1 MRSTL
6 TRFGP
11 LLGLVA
17 VSGAFAAAAI
27 ATPPVGQHPSVP
39 VLGTFAG
46 RQHVDTDGIKFKTRG
61 PADVASFTVTYDPG
75 GYSGWHTHPGM
86 IIAVVQTGAVVRE
99 VGCRSR
105 IYKAGEAFIESD
117 EQPSGQVRN
126 ASATDPAVVVATQI
140 VPQGSPRRV
149 DQDAAPTCHH

>member
-17 VSGAFAAAAI
+17 VSGAFAAVAI
-27 ATPPVGQHPSVP
+27 ATPPAGQHPSVP
-39 VLGTFAG
+39 VLGSLAG
-46 RQHVDTDGIKFKTRG
+46 RQHVDTDGIKFKTHG
-61 PADVASFTVTYDPG
+61 PTDVASYTVAYDGG
-75 GYSGWHTHPGM
+75 GYSGWHTHPGVVF
-86 IIAVVQTGAVVRE
+86 AVVQKGAVVRE
-99 VGCRSR
+99 IGCRSR
-105 IYKAGEAFIESD
+105 IYKEGEAFIESD

-126 ASATDPAVVVATQI
+126 ASATDPALVVVTQV

-149 DQDAAPTCHH
+149 DQDAAPNCNH